1 MAGHNKWSKIK
12 NKKGVADV
20 KKGKMFTKV
29 GRQITVAV
37 KEGGENPEYN
47 AALQSAI
54 EDAKAINMPNKNIER
69 AIKAASQN
77 LDSANFEH
85 VLYEG
90 YGPEGIAI
98 IVEGLTDNRN
108 RTAPEI
114 RHAFDKYEG
123 NLGTDGSVV
132 FMFDR
137 LGVIQLKGK
146 NYNQEDL
153 MELALEANA
162 DDVVEE
168 DGVSEIFTSVE
179 DFHQAKQVIKSKG
192 YEIENSQI
200 MYLPKMTNLVND
212 PEKKKLLE
220 SLIET
225 LEDNDDV
232 QNVYHNWEN
241 DED

>member
-20 KKGKMFTKV
+20 KKGKMFTKL

-137 LGVIQLKGK
+137 LGVIQLKGE
-146 NYNQEDL
+146 NHNQEDL

>member
-114 RHAFDKYEG
+114 RHAFDKHEG

-137 LGVIQLKGK
+137 LGVIQLGGE
-146 NYNQEDL
+146 NHNQEEL

-162 DDVVEE
+162 NDVVEE
-168 DGVSEIFTSVE
+168 DGISEIFTSVE

-212 PEKKKLLE
+212 PEKKRLLDN
-220 SLIET
+220 LIET

>member
-54 EDAKAINMPNKNIER
+54 EDAKSINMPNKNIER

-90 YGPEGIAI
+90 YGPEGIAF

-114 RHAFDKYEG
+114 RHAFDKHEG

-137 LGVIQLKGK
+137 LGVIQLKGE
-146 NYNQEDL
+146 NHNQEEL
-153 MELALEANA
+153 MELALESNAN
-162 DDVVEE
+162 DVVEE
-168 DGVSEIFTSVE
+168 DGISEIFTSVE

-200 MYLPKMTNLVND
+200 MYLPKMTNTVSD
-212 PEKKKLLE
+212 PDKKKLLE

-232 QNVYHNWEN
+232 QDVYHNWEN

>member
-54 EDAKAINMPNKNIER
+54 EDAKEINMPNKNIER

-146 NYNQEDL
+146 NHNQEDL

-162 DDVVEE
+162 DDVIEE

>member
-1 MAGHNKWSKIK
+1 MDGHNKWSKIK

-54 EDAKAINMPNKNIER
+54 EDAKEINMPNKNIER

-146 NYNQEDL
+146 NHNQEDL

-162 DDVVEE
+162 DDVIEE

-232 QNVYHNWEN
+232 QNVYHNWE
-241 DED
+241 

>member
-114 RHAFDKYEG
+114 RHAFDKHEG

-137 LGVIQLKGK
+137 LGVIQLKGE
-146 NYNQEDL
+146 NHNQEDL

-168 DGVSEIFTSVE
+168 DGISEIFTSVE
-179 DFHQAKQVIKSKG
+179 DFHKAKQIIKSKG

-232 QNVYHNWEN
+232 QDVYHNWEN

>member
-146 NYNQEDL
+146 NHNQEDL

-162 DDVVEE
+162 DDVIEE

>member
-54 EDAKAINMPNKNIER
+54 EDAKEINMPNKNIER

-146 NYNQEDL
+146 NHNQEDL

>member
-20 KKGKMFTKV
+20 KKGKMFTKL

-146 NYNQEDL
+146 NHNQEDL

-162 DDVVEE
+162 DDVIEE

>member
-146 NYNQEDL
+146 NHNQEDL

>member
-90 YGPEGIAI
+90 YGPEGIAF

-114 RHAFDKYEG
+114 RHAFDKHEG

-137 LGVIQLKGK
+137 LGVIQLGGE
-146 NYNQEDL
+146 NHDQEEL

-162 DDVVEE
+162 NDVVEE
-168 DGVSEIFTSVE
+168 DGISEIFTSVE

-200 MYLPKMTNLVND
+200 MYLPKITNVVND
-212 PEKKKLLE
+212 PEKKRLLDN
-220 SLIET
+220 LIET

>member
-90 YGPEGIAI
+90 YGPEGIAF

-114 RHAFDKYEG
+114 RHAFDKHEG

-137 LGVIQLKGK
+137 LGVIQLGGE
-146 NYNQEDL
+146 NHNQEEL

-162 DDVVEE
+162 NDVVEE
-168 DGVSEIFTSVE
+168 DGISEIFTSVE

-200 MYLPKMTNLVND
+200 MYLPKITNVVND
-212 PEKKKLLE
+212 PEKKRLLDN
-220 SLIET
+220 LIET

>member
-90 YGPEGIAI
+90 YGPEGIAF

-114 RHAFDKYEG
+114 RHAFDKHEG

-137 LGVIQLKGK
+137 LGVIQLGGE
-146 NYNQEDL
+146 NHNQEEL

-162 DDVVEE
+162 NDVVEE
-168 DGVSEIFTSVE
+168 DGISEIFTSVE

-200 MYLPKMTNLVND
+200 MYLPKMTNVVND
-212 PEKKKLLE
+212 PEKKRLLDN
-220 SLIET
+220 LIET

>member
-77 LDSANFEH
+77 LDSVNFEH

-90 YGPEGIAI
+90 YGPEGIAF

-114 RHAFDKYEG
+114 RHAFDKHEG

-137 LGVIQLKGK
+137 LGVIQLGGE
-146 NYNQEDL
+146 NHDQEEL

-162 DDVVEE
+162 NDVVEE
-168 DGVSEIFTSVE
+168 DGISEIFTSVE

-200 MYLPKMTNLVND
+200 MYLPKITNVVND
-212 PEKKKLLE
+212 PEKKRLLDN
-220 SLIET
+220 LIET

>member
-69 AIKAASQN
+69 AIKAASQS

-146 NYNQEDL
+146 NHNQEYL

>member
-90 YGPEGIAI
+90 YGPEGIAF

-114 RHAFDKYEG
+114 RHAFDKHEG
-123 NLGTDGSVV
+123 NLGADGSVV

-137 LGVIQLKGK
+137 LGVIQLEGE
-146 NYNQEDL
+146 NHNQEDL

-162 DDVVEE
+162 NDVVEE
-168 DGVSEIFTSVE
+168 DGISEIFTNVE
-179 DFHQAKQVIKSKG
+179 DFHKAKQVIKSKG